1 MPEVVAYTLRRNAGL
16 SSGCRVSL
24 AQMRSVICS
33 AWSSDPALV
42 TRLQMTERTH
52 SRSAKAELEAQFP
65 IQEQA
70 NQNLN
75 WNRKRKEKRE
85 GAFVRDARRGG
96 EEQVGGGE
104 HEEGHVEPAPRKDVL
119 LRLEAEA
126 GDLGVGDLRT
136 RVGPGEIRGEA
147 HHGQH
152 GLLLR
157 RVHDR
162 RHLGCSFAVVSRSCR
177 RRRWR
182 GKGRRRWV

>member
-1 MPEVVAYTLRRNAGL
+1 
-16 SSGCRVSL
+16 
-24 AQMRSVICS
+24 
-33 AWSSDPALV
+33 
-42 TRLQMTERTH
+42 MTERTH

-162 RHLGCSFAVVSRSCR
+162 RHLIVPSLRVSR
-177 RRRWR
+177 RRR
-182 GKGRRRWV
+182 RRRRRLGRTAGDGARLRGFRQSVTQPLNTPVVGLKIDGPW